1 MTQFISL
8 VEFNWLSAL
17 SRFSVNLLFIGI
29 MILLTAR
36 HISLRRFSFTFLMI
50 SLIVYFLCYTLK
62 NFDLNLGMALGL
74 FAIFGIIRY
83 RTEPLQTEEMTY
95 LFVTIGMAV
104 INALS
109 DEFLNLLELSLL
121 NALVLASIIFGEF
134 FLTRLAYHNKNHPLE
149 ENDYRKISLHL
160 PYQEKNL
167 HEKIA
172 LEIKQ
177 QSVNLGIEIKNH
189 KIIKIDQALNIVVVH
204 LYY

>member
-1 MTQFISL
+1 MFQFISFE
-8 VEFNWLSAL
+8 EFNWLNAL
-17 SRFSVNLLFIGI
+17 SRFGVNLLFIGI
-29 MILLTAR
+29 MILITVR
-36 HISLRRFSFTFLMI
+36 HLSLRRFSFTFLMI

-95 LFVTIGMAV
+95 LFVTIGMSV

-109 DEFLNLLELSLL
+109 DEFLNLFELSLI
-121 NALVLASIIFGEF
+121 NALVIATILFGEL
-134 FLTRLAYHNKNHPLE
+134 FLMRLAYNNKNHPLE
-149 ENDYRKISLHL
+149 ENDHRRISLHL
-160 PYQEKNL
+160 PYQRDNFQKMIE
-167 HEKIA
+167 

-177 QSVNLGIEIKNH
+177 QSNNLGIEIKHH
-189 KIIKIDQALNIVVVH
+189 KIIKIDQALNIIVVH

>member
-1 MTQFISL
+1 MFQFVSFDSFDWI
-8 VEFNWLSAL
+8 NAL
-17 SRFSVNLLFIGI
+17 SRFGVNLCFIGL
-29 MILLTAR
+29 MILVSAR

-109 DEFLNLLELSLL
+109 DEFLDLVELSLL
-121 NALVLASIIFGEF
+121 NVLVLATILFGEF
-134 FLTRLAYHNKNHPLE
+134 FLMRLAYNEKTHPLE
-149 ENDYRKISLHL
+149 ENIHRRITLHL
-160 PYQEKNL
+160 PYQKNDL
-167 HEKIA
+167 NQYIEAAI
-172 LEIKQ
+172 Q
-177 QSVNLGIEIKNH
+177 QESNNLGIEIKNH
-189 KIIKIDQALNIVVVH
+189 KIIKIDHTLNSVVVH

>member
-1 MTQFISL
+1 MFQFISFN
-8 VEFNWLSAL
+8 EFDWLIAL
-17 SRFSVNLLFIGI
+17 SRFSINLLFIGI

-36 HISLRRFSFTFLMI
+36 QISLRRFSFTFLMI

-109 DEFLNLLELSLL
+109 DEFLNLIELLIL
-121 NALVLASIIFGEF
+121 NTTVLATIVFGEF
-134 FLTRLAYHNKNHPLE
+134 FLMKLAYNGKNHLQK
-149 ENDYRKISLHL
+149 ENINRRIALHL
-160 PYQEKNL
+160 PYQEKDLNK
-167 HEKIA
+167 KIES
-172 LEIKQ
+172 EIKQ
-177 QSVNLGIEIKNH
+177 ESINLGIKIKNH

>member
-1 MTQFISL
+1 MFQFISSI
-8 VEFNWLSAL
+8 EFNWLSAL

-109 DEFLNLLELSLL
+109 DEFLNLFELMIL
-121 NALVLASIIFGEF
+121 NAMVLATIVFGEF
-134 FLTRLAYHNKNHPLE
+134 FLMKLAYNGKNHPLE
-149 ENDYRKISLHL
+149 EDINRRIALHL
-160 PYQEKNL
+160 PYQVKDL
-167 HEKIA
+167 KTKIDA
-172 LEIKQ
+172 EIKQ
-177 QSVNLGIEIKNH
+177 QSINLGVEIKNH
-189 KIIKIDQALNIVVVH
+189 KIIKIDQTLNVVVVH

>member
-1 MTQFISL
+1 MTQFISSI
-8 VEFNWLSAL
+8 EFNWFSAL
-17 SRFSVNLLFIGI
+17 SRFSINLLFIGI

-95 LFVTIGMAV
+95 LFVTIGMSV

-109 DEFLNLLELSLL
+109 DEFLNLLELSTAQCFGFSLYYFWRILFNATGLL
-121 NALVLASIIFGEF
+121 I
-134 FLTRLAYHNKNHPLE
+134 
-149 ENDYRKISLHL
+149 
-160 PYQEKNL
+160 
-167 HEKIA
+167 
-172 LEIKQ
+172 
-177 QSVNLGIEIKNH
+177 IKNIH
-189 KIIKIDQALNIVVVH
+189 
-204 LYY
+204 

>member
-1 MTQFISL
+1 M
-8 VEFNWLSAL
+8 
-17 SRFSVNLLFIGI
+17 
-29 MILLTAR
+29 
-36 HISLRRFSFTFLMI
+36 
-50 SLIVYFLCYTLK
+50 
-62 NFDLNLGMALGL
+62 NLGMALGL

-95 LFVTIGMAV
+95 LFVTIGMSV

-121 NALVLASIIFGEF
+121 NALVLASIVFGEF
-134 FLTRLAYHNKNHPLE
+134 FLMRLAYHNKNHPLE
-149 ENDYRKISLHL
+149 ENDHRKISLHL
-160 PYQEKNL
+160 PYQEKNM
-167 HEKIA
+167 HKKIA
-172 LEIKQ
+172 LAIKQ

>member
-1 MTQFISL
+1 MFLFISS
-8 VEFNWLSAL
+8 VEFNWLEAI
-17 SRFSVNLLFIGI
+17 SRFGINLIFIGL

-36 HISLRRFSFTFLMI
+36 HIALRRFSFTFLMI

-121 NALVLASIIFGEF
+121 NTIVLATILFGEF
-134 FLTRLAYHNKNHPLE
+134 FLMKMAYNGKNHPLE
-149 ENDYRKISLHL
+149 ENTHRRIALHL
-160 PYQEKNL
+160 PYQKKDLN
-167 HEKIA
+167 EKIKT
-172 LEIKQ
+172 EIKQ
-177 QSVNLGIEIKNH
+177 QSINLDLDIKNY
-189 KIIKIDQALNIVVVH
+189 KIIKIDQALDIVVIH

>member
-1 MTQFISL
+1 MLQFISL
-8 VEFNWLSAL
+8 AEFDWLSAL

-95 LFVTIGMAV
+95 LFVTIGMSV

-109 DEFLNLLELSLL
+109 DEFLNLFELSLL
-121 NALVLASIIFGEF
+121 NALVLASIVFGEF
-134 FLTRLAYHNKNHPLE
+134 FLMRLAYNNKNHPLE
-149 ENDYRKISLHL
+149 ENDHRRISLHL
-160 PYQEKNL
+160 PYQAKNMQ
-167 HEKIA
+167 EKIA
-172 LEIKQ
+172 TEIKQ
-177 QSVNLGIEIKNH
+177 QSINLGIEIKNH
-189 KIIKIDQALNIVVVH
+189 KIIKIDQALNTVVVH

>member
-1 MTQFISL
+1 MISFIY
-8 VEFNWLSAL
+8 FTAFDWLSAL
-17 SRFSVNLLFIGI
+17 SRFGVNLLFIGL
-29 MILLTAR
+29 MIFLTAR

-109 DEFLNLLELSLL
+109 DKFLNLLELSIL
-121 NALVLASIIFGEF
+121 NALVIATIVFGEF
-134 FLTRLAYHNKNHPLE
+134 FLLRLAYSDKTHPLE
-149 ENDYRKISLHL
+149 EDNNRKIALHL
-160 PYQEKNL
+160 PYQPKNL
-167 HEKIA
+167 KAQIDASIVE
-172 LEIKQ
+172 
-177 QSVNLGIEIKNH
+177 QSNNLGVAIKHH

>member
-83 RTEPLQTEEMTY
+83 RTEPMKTEEMTY
-95 LFVTIGMAV
+95 LFVTIGMSV

-109 DEFLNLLELSLL
+109 NEFLNLLELSLL
-121 NALVLASIIFGEF
+121 NALILASIIFGEF
-134 FLTRLAYHNKNHPLE
+134 FLMRLAYNNNNHPLE
-149 ENDYRKISLHL
+149 ENDHRKISLHL
-160 PYQEKNL
+160 PYQGKNI

>member
-1 MTQFISL
+1 MTQFISSI
-8 VEFNWLSAL
+8 EFNWFSAL
-17 SRFSVNLLFIGI
+17 SRFSINLLFIGI

-95 LFVTIGMAV
+95 LFVTIGMSV

-121 NALVLASIIFGEF
+121 NALVLVSIVFGEF
-134 FLTRLAYHNKNHPLE
+134 FLMRLAYYNKNHPLE
-149 ENDYRKISLHL
+149 ENDHRKISLHL

-172 LEIKQ
+172 LEIKK
-177 QSVNLGIEIKNH
+177 QSVNLGIKINNH
-189 KIIKIDQALNIVVVH
+189 KIIKIDQTLNIVVVH